1 MISSNGE
8 RFEPTALRRYMD
20 ITIVLGSKSDMPVAE
35 KAAKIL
41 DSFEVKYQIR
51 IASAHRSPDYLH
63 GIVDVAEED
72 GCMVYIGMAGVA
84 AALPGVLASMTSK
97 PVIGVPVGSKVPY
110 DSLLSIVQMPPG
122 IPVAT
127 VAINGALNAGILCAQ
142 MIATGD
148 SEVYN
153 KTVEYKEN
161 LKKKI
166 VNANKELKSEKFK
179 FRTN

>member
-1 MISSNGE
+1 
-8 RFEPTALRRYMD
+8 MD

-35 KAAKIL
+35 KATKIL
-41 DSFEVKYQIR
+41 DTFDVRYQIR

-63 GIVDVAEED
+63 GIVEKAEQE

-122 IPVAT
+122 MPVAT
-127 VAINGALNAGILCAQ
+127 VGVDRGDNAALLALQIIGIGYPGIAAAVVAYRESRKNAV
-142 MIATGD
+142 IADDQALQQERG
-148 SEVYN
+148 E
-153 KTVEYKEN
+153 
-161 LKKKI
+161 
-166 VNANKELKSEKFK
+166 
-179 FRTN
+179 